1 MKPAKILMLAALLSV
16 LPACSALT
24 RSDRLVVAPPP
35 PVLRKADGVLTTK
48 CLGPV
53 DLGDKPLTQ
62 AQLEHL
68 WITDRERLLSCVRR
82 HLALVGF
89 YADRDAGLE
98 GKP

>member
-1 MKPAKILMLAALLSV
+1 
-16 LPACSALT
+16 
-24 RSDRLVVAPPP
+24 
-35 PVLRKADGVLTTK
+35 VLRKADSVLTTK

-82 HLALVGF
+82 HLALRDF
-89 YADRDAGLE
+89 YADRDAGIE
-98 GKP
+98 GKPTARPK

>member
-1 MKPAKILMLAALLSV
+1 MLQ
-16 LPACSALT
+16 
-24 RSDRLVVAPPP
+24 
-35 PVLRKADGVLTTK
+35 KADGALTTK

-68 WITDRERLLSCVRR
+68 WITDRERLLSCARR
-82 HLALVGF
+82 HLTLVGF

-98 GKP
+98 GKPTARPK

>member
-1 MKPAKILMLAALLSV
+1 MLAALLLV

-35 PVLRKADGVLTTK
+35 VLVRPDSALTAK

-62 AQLEHL
+62 AALEKL
-68 WITDRERLLSCVRR
+68 WITDRQRLLTCIRR

-89 YADRDAGLE
+89 YADRDGGLE
-98 GKP
+98 GNTTEKAK